1 MKRRAEFLV
10 DKRDGRR
17 EWLRRTKLAHSIH
30 MAFHSADIQAGD
42 EPDPEPWRAGDP
54 EPWRAGDPEPWR
66 AGDLEPWRAVDLAS
80 AVLTGLRSVH
90 GQAVLTTHQL
100 AAAVARVLMATG
112 FPLAADAY
120 ERCGAERRRR
130 RWALGQVST
139 ASVGRLLRSD
149 CPGMV
154 GRPPA
159 GDRFRG

>member
-17 EWLRRTKLAHSIH
+17 EWLRATKLAHSIYL
-30 MAFHSADIQAGD
+30 ALRSADTCATG
-42 EPDPEPWRAGDP
+42 EA
-54 EPWRAGDPEPWR
+54 
-66 AGDLEPWRAVDLAS
+66 WRAVDLAS
-80 AVLTGLRSVH
+80 SVLTGLRSVH
-90 GQAVLTTHQL
+90 GQAVLTTDQL

-112 FPLAADAY
+112 FPLAAFAY